1 MSEDDS
7 VSGALL
13 RSFVAA
19 DPGPLLLAAR
29 GGKVLAQSDAVSTL
43 LGEAPTQLADPFRTE
58 TNSLEQLRGLEQ
70 ALEQGSSW
78 QGRLCAW
85 ASPERAR
92 LVELELDLRP
102 FMGELM
108 SLRLRHPEGRAEL
121 NAVLEH
127 APYLIHKLGNR
138 LMSLDLALPTLE
150 ESLAGDKLNEIA
162 LRGLR
167 RTTDSLLELQRGL
180 HRVLDADRGSD
191 SRLPLDLRV
200 LARKLAAQFEPVEL
214 DVPSGLRALLSA
226 QALES
231 TLEALLDNARRAAE
245 GRVALAIRPLD
256 EGRLIEFSVSD
267 DGPGFPE
274 ELGGQVLLPFVS
286 RWQRLGYGLPLSY
299 RLSAAMGGVLLLEA
313 GPQGGARVRCVLPVR
328 QRG

>member
-1 MSEDDS
+1 M

-13 RSFVAA
+13 QTFVAA
-19 DPGPLLLAAR
+19 DPSPLLLAAR
-29 GGKVLAQSDAVSTL
+29 GGRVLAKSDAVSAL
-43 LGEAPTQLADPFRTE
+43 LGDPPTHLADPFRTE
-58 TNSLEQLRGLEQ
+58 TNSLAQLQAFEQ
-70 ALEQGSSW
+70 ALESGSAW
-78 QGRLCAW
+78 RGRLCAW
-85 ASPERAR
+85 AFPERTR
-92 LVELELDLRP
+92 LVELELDLQP
-102 FMGELM
+102 FMGELL
-108 SLRLRHPEGRAEL
+108 SLRLCHPAGRDEL
-121 NAVLEH
+121 LAVLEH

-138 LMSLDLALPTLE
+138 LMSLDLALPALE
-150 ESLAGDKLNEIA
+150 ESLGGDKLNAIA

-200 LARKLAAQFEPVEL
+200 LGRKLAAQFEPVEL
-214 DVPSGLRALLSA
+214 EVEAGLRALLSA

-231 TLEALLDNARRAAE
+231 ILEALLDNARRAAAE
-245 GRVALAIRPLD
+245 RVALSIRPLD

-274 ELGGQVLLPFVS
+274 ELGGQVFLPFVS

-299 RLSAAMGGVLLLEA
+299 RISAAMGGVLLLEA

-328 QRG
+328 RSG